1 MKRGF
6 YLKLAWSGIRKNR
19 RLYTP
24 YLLTCVGMVLMFYAV
39 SYTHLDVYKRQIL
52 GFVFFFD
59 TNHTIV
65 PICCQFF

>member
-24 YLLTCVGMVLMFYAV
+24 YLLTCVGMVMMFYVV
-39 SYTHLDVYKRQIL
+39 SFLSECPVLEEMR
-52 GFVFFFD
+52 GGM
-59 TNHTIV
+59 
-65 PICCQFF
+65 P